1 MDRIQVIKLIQ
12 RYNQGLATAE
22 EKALLENWYMQK
34 SDSLHL
40 EDSEIDFNQIE
51 AELRTRTLNHAG
63 LNHGEINQHSVKTKR
78 RKLWPRIA
86 AAASIILIAGMGLLY
101 FVNESGTSNSGLNLA
116 KHNDIAPGSNKAI
129 LTLANGQKIVLA
141 DAKNGELANEDDA
154 VIRKTADGELMYNGK
169 TANANESVFNT
180 ISTPRGGQYTIT
192 LADGTK
198 VILNAA
204 SSLKYPTGFKGKDRT
219 VELIGEGYFEVAHN
233 RAKPFKV
240 ISRGQIVEVLGTH
253 FNINSYADEPSVK
266 TTLLEGS
273 VNVNGTLLKPN
284 QQAVLTVNNKINVMS
299 IDVDE
304 VVAWKDGLF
313 KFDHTDMQTSMR
325 QIARWYDVE
334 VVYEGDVKNEQF
346 YGKIDRSYTLSEVL
360 KVLKLSKVN
369 FRIEGKKII
378 VMPQPD

>member
-1 MDRIQVIKLIQ
+1 MDRLQAIKLVQ

-40 EDSEIDFNQIE
+40 EDNEIDFNRIE
-51 AELRTRTLNHAG
+51 AELRTRTLNQAG
-63 LNHGEINQHSVKTKR
+63 LNHAEINQHTVKTKR

-86 AAASIILIAGMGLLY
+86 VAASLILIAGVGLLY
-101 FVNESGTSNSGLNLA
+101 FVNESDSSNADLSIA
-116 KHNDIAPGSNKAI
+116 KHDIAPGSNKAI
-129 LTLANGQKIVLA
+129 LTLGNGQKIVLA

-154 VIRKTADGELMYNGK
+154 IIRKTAEGELQYNGK
-169 TANANESVFNT
+169 TEKAAESVFNT

-204 SSLKYPTGFKGKDRT
+204 SSLRYPTGFKGKDRT

-233 RAKPFKV
+233 KAKPFKV
-240 ISRGQIVEVLGTH
+240 LSRGQIVEVLGTH

-273 VNVNGTLLKPN
+273 VDVNGTILKPN
-284 QQAVLTVNNKINVMS
+284 QQAVLTANNKINVMS
-299 IDVDE
+299 VDVNE
-304 VVAWKDGLF
+304 AVAWKDGLF
-313 KFDHTDMQTSMR
+313 KFDHTDMRTSMR

-334 VVYEGDVKNEQF
+334 VIYEGDVKNEQF

-378 VMPQPD
+378 VIPESD